1 MGIELK
7 TYSDILSEL
16 DNNGE
21 THLLLGN
28 DFNLSIGIDTNYND
42 IFNKMKERYKGY
54 KDLTIE
60 GDNYDIEKVIG
71 KLKNQLK
78 DSDCK
83 PFLEKFINDRIK
95 LEFMNSAFTIVKD
108 SLKNIHQEKNEGIK
122 VLFKKFTNY
131 FSLDYDPF
139 LCLLLMKYK
148 KPNTDKVIAFQN
160 DTLFILNDTKNN
172 MVKYILEI
180 HANYTK
186 KLGKERENDVVKPF
200 SKLTKSALK
209 QKIREDAKKDH
220 KRISQE
226 DINRAYEQIK
236 NKNKKL
242 KIEDGFRSEL
252 FLKKILLK
260 RGINFKILFSYM
272 EYFIYIMREK
282 PFIK

>member
-7 TYSDILSEL
+7 TYSDILILSEL
-16 DNNGE
+16 DNNGD

-28 DFNLSIGIDTNYND
+28 DFNLSIGIDTSYND

-60 GDNYDIEKVIG
+60 GDNYDIEKIIG

-139 LCLLLMKYK
+139 LGNYIYCDTNLIK
-148 KPNTDKVIAFQN
+148 KGGVLYVFYFGGFVSVNLFIDSSDSTSNVLFSSLKTELIYSSAFFSAFQEFN
-160 DTLFILNDTKNN
+160 I
-172 MVKYILEI
+172 
-180 HANYTK
+180 
-186 KLGKERENDVVKPF
+186 F
-200 SKLTKSALK
+200 SA
-209 QKIREDAKKDH
+209 I
-220 KRISQE
+220 
-226 DINRAYEQIK
+226 
-236 NKNKKL
+236 
-242 KIEDGFRSEL
+242 F
-252 FLKKILLK
+252 FLSSCL
-260 RGINFKILFSYM
+260 
-272 EYFIYIMREK
+272 
-282 PFIK
+282 